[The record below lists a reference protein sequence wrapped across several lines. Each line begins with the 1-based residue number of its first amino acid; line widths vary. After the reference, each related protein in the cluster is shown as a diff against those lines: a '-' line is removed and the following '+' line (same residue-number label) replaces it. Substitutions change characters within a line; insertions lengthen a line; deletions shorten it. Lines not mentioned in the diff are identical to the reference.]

1 MKNNTVQVKKGN
13 KIYLLLASV
22 FSKVFVQK
30 KYRILEVTK
39 NNQTDFS
46 AEKRVFFFFWK
57 TIASSYL
64 NEETARLCIYN
75 DKNKTKKVEKKI
87 HKKIIATL

>member
-1 MKNNTVQVKKGN
+1 MKDNTVQVNKGN

-39 NNQTDFS
+39 NNKTDFS
-46 AEKRVFFFFWK
+46 AEKKVFFFFWK

-64 NEETARLCIYN
+64 NEETARLCIHN